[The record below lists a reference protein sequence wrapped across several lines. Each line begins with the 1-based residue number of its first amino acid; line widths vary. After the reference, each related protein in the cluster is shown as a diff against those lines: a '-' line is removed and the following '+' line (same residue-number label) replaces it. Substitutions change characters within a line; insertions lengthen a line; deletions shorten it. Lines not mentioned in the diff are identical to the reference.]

1 MHPFTGLLRRA
12 RPIPPK
18 FLLQLLLTFPLAV
31 TAAPAAWAHQGTH
44 AASPAGAATEGA
56 AVSRSL
62 VQVRLP
68 SVRVRQHTGRVVA
81 FDAALDDTRPVLL
94 NFVYTTCTGICL
106 PMSQLFAAAQERLGA
121 GADQLQMVSVSIDPG
136 QDTPARLAEYA
147 GRFAAGPQWA
157 FDTGSQEAIDAIQ
170 RAFNVYRPDKMS
182 HTPVTFVRPR
192 GARQWVRLD
201 GFPSPDQLIRE
212 SQALPAVAATLP

>member
-1 MHPFTGLLRRA
+1 MYPFTGLLRRA
-12 RPIPPK
+12 SSTQLT
-18 FLLQLLLTFPLAV
+18 FLLSFQLAV
-31 TAAPAAWAHQGTH
+31 TVVPSAWAHQGSH
-44 AASPAGAATEGA
+44 AASPPNASTEGG
-56 AVSRSL
+56 AVSRST

-68 SVRVRQHTGRVVA
+68 SVRVRQHSGRVVA

-94 NFVYTTCTGICL
+94 NFVYTSCTGICL

-121 GADQLQMVSVSIDPG
+121 RADQLQMVSVSIDPG

-147 GRFAAGPQWA
+147 GRFAAGPQWS
-157 FDTGSQEAIDAIQ
+157 FDTGSQDAIDAIQ

-212 SQALPAVAATLP
+212 AQAQPAVTAAIP

>member
-1 MHPFTGLLRRA
+1 MKPIVMGL
-12 RPIPPK
+12 
-18 FLLQLLLTFPLAV
+18 FSMVLA
-31 TAAPAAWAHQGTH
+31 AAGWPVAHAHQGSH
-44 AASPAGAATEGA
+44 AAIEASSASTAGAM
-56 AVSRSL
+56 SRST

-68 SVRVRQHTGRVVA
+68 AVRVRQQGGKVLN
-81 FDAALDDTRPVLL
+81 FDTAVDDNRPVLL

-106 PMSQLFAAAQERLGA
+106 PMSQVFAATQERLGPA
-121 GADQLQMVSVSIDPG
+121 ADQVQMISVSIDPA

-147 GRFAAGPQWA
+147 GRFAAGPQWR

-182 HTPVTFVRPR
+182 HTPVTFVRPV

-201 GFPSPDQLIRE
+201 GFASPEQLLRE
-212 SQALPAVAATLP
+212 ARVPVTAAP

>member
-1 MHPFTGLLRRA
+1 MHPFPCPVPRA
-12 RPIPPK
+12 PA
-18 FLLQLLLTFPLAV
+18 FLLAALLAV
-31 TAAPAAWAHQGTH
+31 AGWPAASAHQGPH
-44 AASPAGAATEGA
+44 AAPSASLPQDGA
-56 AVSRSL
+56 AVSRSM

-68 SVRVRQHTGRVVA
+68 AVRVRQHNGKLVA
-81 FDAALDDTRPVLL
+81 FDATMDDTRPVLL
-94 NFVYTTCTGICL
+94 NFVFTTCTGICL

-121 GADQLQMVSVSIDPG
+121 QADQLQMVSVSIDPG

-147 GRFAAGPQWA
+147 GRFAAGPQWT
-157 FDTGSQEAIDAIQ
+157 FDTGSQDAIDAIQ

-192 GARQWVRLD
+192 GSRQWVRLD

-212 SQALPAVAATLP
+212 AQAHGQGQAQATASP